1 MSNGE
6 KNYSYTTKFN
16 GNLLT
21 VRGDSVQEFGQ
32 NIQALS
38 ADIGALI
45 SQMEQGLNAGGTL
58 NQTLG
63 ATPVDPPSNP
73 EPQQAQQAAPT
84 QQDPGPWGNA
94 PQGNGQWGQP
104 PQQQG
109 GNNWGQPPAQQGG
122 WGQPQQGGGAE
133 AWRADASIQPPHLQ
147 PPMTPFGPAKY
158 WGKNK
163 PDGKQSRAWAD
174 PRPFQQVKNLPKDQ
188 KFWQWIDDKDL

>member
-122 WGQPQQGGGAE
+122 WGAPQQGGGAP
-133 AWRADASIQPPHLQ
+133 AG
-147 PPMTPFGPAKY
+147 MTPPTNPFTGQPMLYKEGVSKKT
-158 WGKNK
+158 GKPYK
-163 PDGKQSRAWAD
+163 MWVDERPWA
-174 PRPFQQVKNLPKDQ
+174 QVKDLS
-188 KFWQWIDDKDL
+188 DDMKAQPQFIR